1 MKTARFWLQ
10 KTIVCLLAALLVIP
24 GSQLS
29 VEAGGKTS
37 VATTGNEISENAPQ
51 LVENGQP
58 RAEII
63 INSNAAEM
71 ERYAAKEL
79 QSTIELVSGA
89 TLPIYEREQLLDQT
103 VSVSLGE
110 RRLEVD
116 KGGNYDLSI
125 MFYNGDSV
133 VKAVSIDTLNDIN
146 PFDIAMNE
154 GFSLESGQTGA
165 ITASLFVPSST
176 EDGVYTVRFQPYV
189 DGAVYGPEL
198 ELTVQ
203 VQQSLLSN
211 GGFESGTSSGWYA
224 LAGTAALDR
233 ETKRSG
239 DVSYRLGAD
248 SGNSFNVRSTQN
260 FHTKPGS
267 SYVLKAWL
275 KGEKAGNANMQISEV
290 VGFAQKQIFS
300 VNAAVTTE
308 WQPFEVH
315 YTRDPEHQFDTNWIV
330 FSFNQANGP
339 GRLWID
345 DVTLIEV
352 PDGPDEPSGPP
363 TPGTITEGRFQIVL
377 GTMDQL
383 SEFTAIQEEYAE
395 HIEGSDGF
403 AVHSEVNRIFI
414 VGDEP
419 RGVLNGVYDFLE
431 ENAGVLWTRS
441 SETGTLFEPQA
452 DLAVL
457 KADYWERSPLQVRG
471 WLTLGVSANNE
482 IQGDYATDI
491 MLARNKNNARMSA
504 HGANQQYWQ
513 RFKATGLEPIMLGHN
528 LNYWL
533 PNSEFFE
540 DHPDYYN
547 TDQEGNYIGLSPK
560 TQFNFY
566 HPDLPGVFAEKAK
579 GLIAATGTEYV
590 GVGLN
595 DNSNFYQ
602 KGLSDQPFVT
612 EEGLV
617 VEPDDPA
624 YVSTVFFTFLN
635 KMAREVK
642 VAYPDAKVVAYAYT
656 LTEEPPKTAL
666 EDNIV
671 VVYAPL
677 YEDARTPINTD
688 NSRSA
693 NYRYKQQLQAW
704 SEKTKNVIVYNYYGS
719 FPYTDFERPIAE
731 KVKADM
737 QFYRDLGILGVLPEG
752 TIDSAHEGWGVNAL
766 QFWLMNKLFWNPDED
781 IEQLKTQFL
790 DKAYGAASASMRVYY
805 DLLEEGWEYDDAQ
818 QTWATSGKTLF
829 RQYVV
834 RPGIRE
840 EAQAA
845 LDEAFNLADERAKAR
860 ILPIKEAFERM
871 ALAVGDNIDVS
882 TNAIKTDYTKEQIMS
897 TFDFSAAPWSSVEN
911 PVTDF
916 RQMQT
921 GEAPLVDTKVYTLWD
936 DEYLYVGYENFD
948 HDVSQIRAH
957 PDSPNEWWRNG
968 DDDSVET
975 YLLDGMGTGYYAL
988 MSNSLGV
995 NIDYSGPEVSAAW
1008 DGEWESAAAVKND
1021 RWVVIQAIPF
1031 STINVA
1037 SPQAGTVVM
1046 GHYFRNYHRT
1056 GSGLGLYGWDGG
1068 AVWNPGE
1075 FKPIILVDGP

>member
-154 GFSLESGQTGA
+154 GFSLESGQTGV
-165 ITASLFVPSST
+165 ITASLFVPSTT

-189 DGAVYGPEL
+189 DGVVYGPEL

-239 DVSYRLGAD
+239 EVSYRLGAD

-315 YTRDPEHQFDTNWIV
+315 YTRDPEQRFDTNWIV
-330 FSFNQANGP
+330 FSFNQTNGP

-528 LNYWL
+528 LNY
-533 PNSEFFE
+533 
-540 DHPDYYN
+540 
-547 TDQEGNYIGLSPK
+547 
-560 TQFNFY
+560 
-566 HPDLPGVFAEKAK
+566 
-579 GLIAATGTEYV
+579 
-590 GVGLN
+590 
-595 DNSNFYQ
+595 
-602 KGLSDQPFVT
+602 
-612 EEGLV
+612 
-617 VEPDDPA
+617 
-624 YVSTVFFTFLN
+624 
-635 KMAREVK
+635 
-642 VAYPDAKVVAYAYT
+642 
-656 LTEEPPKTAL
+656 
-666 EDNIV
+666 
-671 VVYAPL
+671 
-677 YEDARTPINTD
+677 
-688 NSRSA
+688 
-693 NYRYKQQLQAW
+693 
-704 SEKTKNVIVYNYYGS
+704 
-719 FPYTDFERPIAE
+719 
-731 KVKADM
+731 
-737 QFYRDLGILGVLPEG
+737 
-752 TIDSAHEGWGVNAL
+752 
-766 QFWLMNKLFWNPDED
+766 
-781 IEQLKTQFL
+781 
-790 DKAYGAASASMRVYY
+790 
-805 DLLEEGWEYDDAQ
+805 
-818 QTWATSGKTLF
+818 
-829 RQYVV
+829 
-834 RPGIRE
+834 
-840 EAQAA
+840 
-845 LDEAFNLADERAKAR
+845 
-860 ILPIKEAFERM
+860 
-871 ALAVGDNIDVS
+871 
-882 TNAIKTDYTKEQIMS
+882 
-897 TFDFSAAPWSSVEN
+897 
-911 PVTDF
+911 
-916 RQMQT
+916 
-921 GEAPLVDTKVYTLWD
+921 
-936 DEYLYVGYENFD
+936 
-948 HDVSQIRAH
+948 
-957 PDSPNEWWRNG
+957 
-968 DDDSVET
+968 
-975 YLLDGMGTGYYAL
+975 
-988 MSNSLGV
+988 
-995 NIDYSGPEVSAAW
+995 
-1008 DGEWESAAAVKND
+1008 
-1021 RWVVIQAIPF
+1021 
-1031 STINVA
+1031 
-1037 SPQAGTVVM
+1037 
-1046 GHYFRNYHRT
+1046 
-1056 GSGLGLYGWDGG
+1056 
-1068 AVWNPGE
+1068 
-1075 FKPIILVDGP
+1075 